1 MALSVPKIKLDDFK
15 KFITSPEIVAVAA
28 AIIITPL
35 IQGAVQNFI
44 DSVPFLQDHIT
55 IALILAAFVIFIIA
69 AKVGGIFRA
78 VLIGIA
84 GGLLITAIEPFITD
98 ALGGK

>member
-1 MALSVPKIKLDDFK
+1 MLVPKIKIDDFR
-15 KFITSPEIVAVAA
+15 KFISSPEIVAVAA

-35 IQGAVQNFI
+35 IQGAVENLI
-44 DSVPFLQDHIT
+44 GSVPFLKDHIT
-55 IALILAAFVIFIIA
+55 IALILSAFVVFIIA

-84 GGLLITAIEPFITD
+84 GGLLITAIEPFISD
-98 ALGGK
+98 VIGGK